1 MSSGKVKIDNKA
13 IMITERQKDNKNTKH
28 KRKEEEQK
36 ETMDK
41 LFVLELEIVH
51 SKRIR

>member
-1 MSSGKVKIDNKA
+1 
-13 IMITERQKDNKNTKH
+13 MITEWQKDNKNMKP

-36 ETMDK
+36 ETVDK

-51 SKRIR
+51 FKSIRKKFTKR

>member
-1 MSSGKVKIDNKA
+1 MTEA
-13 IMITERQKDNKNTKH
+13 IMITEWQKDNKNMKP

-36 ETMDK
+36 ETVDK

-51 SKRIR
+51 FKSIRKNVH